1 MPKRRHAGKPGR
13 SPARAINGSPSW
25 FLRSSTRRCSKRRS
39 VSAATTRG
47 VPNPGT
53 GCCAGL
59 VKRGHCGVG
68 VSCHK
73 MRGRQWH
80 LPSYYYCH
88 NHNPLRAGGEHR
100 RCPEPNIRADELDTS
115 VFEQI
120 RNTLLCP
127 KLLLAGEH
135 AVSARR
141 EPVAD
146 ELLQAQL
153 AKLQRQIDAAA
164 AERRR
169 LADLCQAA
177 LIDRDD
183 LFRRSKELQD
193 RARSMKHQCD
203 ALIAQRKEPA
213 QQNALRDRIAGFSA
227 MVGATIEHLDFEQ
240 RQKLLR
246 LVVEDVVVRGWHVDI
261 KLRIPLDE
269 PPSPPAPMLSSK
281 TVYVPSILTA
291 ASWCFVGS

>member
-1 MPKRRHAGKPGR
+1 M
-13 SPARAINGSPSW
+13 
-25 FLRSSTRRCSKRRS
+25 
-39 VSAATTRG
+39 
-47 VPNPGT
+47 
-53 GCCAGL
+53 
-59 VKRGHCGVG
+59 G

-100 RCPEPNIRADELDTS
+100 RCPERNIRADELDTS

-120 RNTLLCP
+120 RNTLLRP

-169 LADLCQAA
+169 LAGLYQAA

-193 RARSMKHQCD
+193 RARSVKHQCD

-213 QQNALRDRIAGFSA
+213 QQNALRDRIAGLSA

-246 LVVEDVVVRGWHVDI
+246 LVVEHLVVRGWHVDI

-291 ASWCFVGS
+291 ASWCFVG